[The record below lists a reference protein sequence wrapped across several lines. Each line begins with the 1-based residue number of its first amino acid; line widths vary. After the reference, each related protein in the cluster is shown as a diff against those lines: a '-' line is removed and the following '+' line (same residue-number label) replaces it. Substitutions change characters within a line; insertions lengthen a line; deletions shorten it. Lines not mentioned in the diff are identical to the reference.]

1 MVRLS
6 LNPSPGVAGE
16 GASCTAGKESGTLR
30 KGKRGR
36 NTAKLPW
43 GITAPEGSSWGAQDS
58 WKGQKE
64 CSFIEEPG
72 GRVLSPGPV

>member
-30 KGKRGR
+30 KGERGR

-43 GITAPEGSSWGAQDS
+43 GITAPEGSVGELKTLGKVRRSVPS
-58 WKGQKE
+58 
-64 CSFIEEPG
+64 
-72 GRVLSPGPV
+72 